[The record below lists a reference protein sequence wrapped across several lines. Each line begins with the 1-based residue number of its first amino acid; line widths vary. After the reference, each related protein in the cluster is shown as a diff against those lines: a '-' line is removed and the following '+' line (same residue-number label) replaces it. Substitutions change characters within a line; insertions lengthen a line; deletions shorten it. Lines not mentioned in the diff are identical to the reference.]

1 VVTVTENLVKVALN
15 TVQTKCAAQHYET
28 NISCHISTGSDMG
41 NIGHGRKQFV
51 DILRASEIWLDSKA
65 AKFLSTPLVSTS
77 LPPHFYVSADK
88 STVHR
93 VTNQA
98 IVVCPMIAGKRQAIP
113 VQAPCVYELEDIDN
127 GITEATADKLADN
140 VYETITSTYS
150 VGKDT
155 VAQSWQGTVCDGQ
168 YQAGMFE
175 ERLNELR
182 EKNDPVF
189 DRVIWDPPHSVNL
202 AAEDVLSGRSS
213 EFFSRLVS
221 RSSRIHQMFNRGKML
236 ALAKSQAV
244 QSQCQRLLVTSRTC
258 STRFFTSQYHEFEK
272 LMTSLPVY
280 IETFRE
286 NKYNE
291 IKEYEIAGEDF
302 VIDMCGTL
310 DVMRPAIEMLVKLQ
324 DLQVPIWKIC
334 VWSSKVVREL
344 GQVATL
350 SLDNPA
356 AEQFSYLH
364 GNMKDIRKGKYKGV
378 KLVPGWLLVGTET
391 DENQETVYRWVA
403 REQEDCEKDLKQ
415 LAVDLAESL
424 NSRYKQ
430 SVTQLQEYL
439 TSLDLD
445 CLFQH
450 LCGERLFNC
459 PGIYNKLDYI
469 CF

>member
-1 VVTVTENLVKVALN
+1 MTVTENLVKVALN

-41 NIGHGRKQFV
+41 NIGHSRKQFV
-51 DILRASEIWLDSKA
+51 DILRAAEIWLDSKA
-65 AKFLSTPLVSTS
+65 ANFLSTPLVSTS
-77 LPPHFYVSADK
+77 LPPHFYASADK

-113 VQAPCVYELEDIDN
+113 VQAPCVYELEDVDN
-127 GITEATADKLADN
+127 GIAEATADKLADN

-150 VGKDT
+150 IGEDAI
-155 VAQSWQGTVCDGQ
+155 AQSWQGTVCDGQ
-168 YQAGMFE
+168 YQAVMFE

-182 EKNDPVF
+182 KKNDPVF

-202 AAEDVLSGRSS
+202 AAEDVLSGKSS

-221 RSSRIHQMFNRGKML
+221 RGSRIHQMFNRGKML
-236 ALAKSQAV
+236 ALAKNQAV
-244 QSQCQRLLVTSRTC
+244 QFQRQRLLVTSRTC

-272 LMTSLPVY
+272 LITSLPVY

-310 DVMRPAIEMLVKLQ
+310 DVMRPATEMLVKLQ

-334 VWSSKVVREL
+334 IWSSKVALEL

-350 SLDNPA
+350 SLSSPT
-356 AEQFSYLH
+356 EQFSYLH
-364 GNMKDIRKGKYKGV
+364 GTMKEIHRGYYKGV
-378 KLVPGWLLVGTET
+378 KLVPGWLLVGREI
-391 DENQETVYRWVA
+391 DENQETVYQWVA

-430 SVTQLQEYL
+430 SVTQMQEYL

-445 CLFQH
+445 CLVQH
-450 LCGERLFNC
+450 LCGERLFILPSINT
-459 PGIYNKLDYI
+459 YYI
-469 CF
+469 